1 MEYIEKYLDHTLDTL
16 KEVLMGEATLTE
28 SDLHRADLLRSYTV
42 NPWLTQTSRLNDLLE
57 LAIAID
63 ALPKFMELVDTLQIF
78 KMWKAMRCTEQNPKY
93 HPEGNVAI
101 HMTLAL
107 IKAKSHNREVKLA
120 TLAHDFGKPF
130 SYFLHGNTY
139 DHHASG
145 IQPINDFCNIF
156 GLSQNDRHLMLTVCQ
171 YHIRAHEVTGKNSL
185 TPNKLL
191 DLLNKLDYKSEDQT
205 FFQNCMNAF
214 RCDLQGR
221 GGDTDVGSVYYLEGA
236 AEALRNSTGQTNED
250 LIYTLKRY
258 MRSREVGPR
267 KDKEVLLPLGV
278 GVGTAHREWLMTELN
293 KRQLDILAVVVVG
306 SKAQGLETE
315 KSDMDLICVYKP
327 DYLEPSNLKAVSNSE
342 LEIQLG
348 FRNVESFITGVSNS
362 DLNVIDLLW
371 ADTKHVLYSTPT
383 WDKVVRE
390 RRECLARDMPG
401 LTNFLS
407 ASYYEFIERD
417 EELVAVTDFL
427 ELLKRNNER
436 LSLEDCKAYVERMAT
451 SRVRIE
457 DDPGKSGKYLVR
469 IFGRSYNLHVPKEQF
484 IDAIEKRL
492 KKLKSSVRKQLDDK
506 ALAHSIRAAWTYVS
520 LFQSGGNLTQLLSD
534 AQKATLINIKQGN
547 YTRESIIELLKVVD
561 TQVKDAKL
569 GLGKHWPE
577 PNVKA
582 FIEIFNQFDPKK

>member
-1 MEYIEKYLDHTLDTL
+1 MEYIEKYVDHTLDTL
-16 KEVLMGEATLTE
+16 EEVLKGEATLVE
-28 SDLHRADLLRSYTV
+28 SDVHRADLLRSYTINV
-42 NPWLTQTSRLNDLLE
+42 WLLHTERLNKILE
-57 LAIAID
+57 YAIAVN
-63 ALPKFMELVDTLQIF
+63 ALPKFMELVDVLHIF
-78 KMWKAMRCTEQNPKY
+78 KMWRPMRHTEQNPKY

-101 HMTLAL
+101 HTTLAL
-107 IKAKSHNREVKLA
+107 IKAKSYNREVKLA

-156 GLSQNDRHLMLTVCQ
+156 GLSQDDRHLMLTVCQ
-171 YHIRAHEVTGKNSL
+171 YHIRAHEVIGKNSL
-185 TPNKLL
+185 TPAKLL
-191 DLLNKLDYKSEDQT
+191 DLLDVLDYKSEDQT
-205 FFQNCMNAF
+205 FFRNCLGAF
-214 RCDLQGR
+214 KCDLQGR

-236 AEALRNSTGQTNED
+236 AEALRNSTGQTKED

-278 GVGTAHREWLMTELN
+278 GIGTAHREWLMTELN
-293 KRQLDILAVVVVG
+293 KRQLDILAVVIVG

-315 KSDMDLICVYKP
+315 KSDTDLVCVYKP
-327 DYLEPSNLKAVSNSE
+327 DYLEPSNLRAVSNPE

-348 FRNVESFITGVSNS
+348 FRNVESFITGITNS

-371 ADTKHVLYSTPT
+371 ADTKHLIYSTPI

-390 RRECLARDMPG
+390 RRECLAKDMPG

-417 EELVAVTDFL
+417 EELAAVTDFL
-427 ELLKRNNER
+427 ELLKRSDER
-436 LSLEDCKAYVERMAT
+436 LTLEDGKAYVEKMAT
-451 SRVRIE
+451 SRVRLE
-457 DDPGKSGKYLVR
+457 DDPGKPGKYLVR
-469 IFGRSYNLHVPKEQF
+469 IYGRSYNLHVPKEQF
-484 IDAIEKRL
+484 ISAIDKRL
-492 KKLKSSVRKQLDDK
+492 MKLKSSVRKQLDDK

-534 AQKATLINIKQGN
+534 AQKATLVDIKRGN
-547 YTRESIIELLKVVD
+547 YTRESIIELLKMVD
-561 TQVKDAKL
+561 TQVRDAKEK
-569 GLGKHWPE
+569 LGKHWPE
-577 PNVKA
+577 PNVNA
-582 FIEIFNQFDPKK
+582 FIEIFNQFNPKN